1 MSSIPDVPSILYCT
15 IPATKNKDE
24 ICKSNSVKAVLTH
37 LSNFSGTIRA
47 VRYEEHVRNPSA
59 YVIQLQCKWTDDRP
73 KATIGLKQGFE
84 RLRAEKYDVLIQTKQ
99 AGGYW
104 FVLLNPLDVVYRVF
118 YHGPGLEPVLI
129 ASTLNAS
136 IGSRHNRTISDPRRP
151 QQDVDDLLFK
161 LNRPTD
167 SRDHFS
173 VDKIAA
179 SYQKNSTWAK
189 DDIVAILK
197 RCTIEQKFDQSGCWH
212 CVLLQGESRA
222 ELRLR
227 VLFLSFGRESPS
239 VGSGFAVEHFSTDSN
254 QDKNIV
260 CLRPSHLHLVNAVD
274 VTTLQ
279 TTVKNLH
286 KILEQLHV
294 SSEYPPPKKK

>member
-1 MSSIPDVPSILYCT
+1 MCSF
-15 IPATKNKDE
+15 K
-24 ICKSNSVKAVLTH
+24 
-37 LSNFSGTIRA
+37 
-47 VRYEEHVRNPSA
+47 RNR
-59 YVIQLQCKWTDDRP
+59 QGG
-73 KATIGLKQGFE
+73 IGLFFLT
-84 RLRAEKYDVLIQTKQ
+84 RWMWCI
-99 AGGYW
+99 GY
-104 FVLLNPLDVVYRVF
+104 F

-129 ASTLNAS
+129 ASTLNPN

-151 QQDVDDLLFK
+151 QQDVDDLLFE

-167 SRDHFS
+167 SGDHFS

-179 SYQKNSTWAK
+179 SYQKSSMWAK

-212 CVLLQGESRA
+212 CVLLQGESQA
-222 ELRLR
+222 ELRLL

-239 VGSGFAVEHFSTDSN
+239 VGSGFTVEHFPTDSN

-260 CLRPSHLHLVNAVD
+260 CLRPSHLHLVNTVD

-286 KILEQLHV
+286 EILEQLHV
-294 SSEYPPPKKK
+294 SNEHPKKINDTLIV